1 MDGLE
6 EKLTSFLSDPSAMEQ
21 ILSMARTLGL
31 GGDSAPSAPAPEN
44 APRETPVENA
54 DSSPGAMEDPM
65 LRSLVGIMLDA
76 SRDSGRQ
83 TAVLNALRPFVRHER
98 REKIDRAAQI
108 AKMAHIAGV
117 ALKNLEKKP

>member
-21 ILSMARTLGL
+21 ILSMAHALGL
-31 GGDSAPSAPAPEN
+31 GGDSTPSAPPPESAPKGD
-44 APRETPVENA
+44 AV
-54 DSSPGAMEDPM
+54 SLSGAIEDPM
-65 LRSLVGIMLDA
+65 LRSLVGVMLDA

-83 TAVLNALRPFVRHER
+83 AALLNALRPFVRHDR